1 MTQRKRTIPPPSES
15 DEPSLDSGVVSLGSQ
30 PEYELPDLPRDLTA
44 LSDQRLMTLF
54 AEMVSWQNY
63 AATKLAE
70 AEVEETKAEANQRF
84 QENIVMMAAP
94 TTAKV
99 TATRAFMSTV
109 PEVDRAR
116 QRFLD
121 AYALRKTTAVVY
133 TNCER
138 VANLISRELTRRVGG
153 RSERIDGRNNRWNP

>member
-1 MTQRKRTIPPPSES
+1 
-15 DEPSLDSGVVSLGSQ
+15 VSLGSQ

-70 AEVEETKAEANQRF
+70 AEVEETKAEANQRY
-84 QENIVMMAAP
+84 QENMVMVAVRP
-94 TTAKV
+94 GTKV
-99 TATRAFMSTV
+99 TETRALMSKI
-109 PEVDRAR
+109 PEVMEAR

-121 AYALRKTTAVVY
+121 AYALRKTTGVVY

-138 VANLISRELTRRVGG
+138 VVNLISRELTRRVGG